1 MDSGHRQHGPGCQG
15 ADRCSRQF
23 PIGLKLQSAMKS
35 IFQYLI
41 AAAGI
46 LTIGCAFSH
55 AQVKDTTT
63 HRAKEEV
70 IMPSFMG
77 GDINKFARWVSARIR
92 YPQAMLSSD
101 IEGRV
106 VVKFVIEC
114 DGSMTYWELMEST
127 LRYGSADIPINEIA
141 QRASDTLFTREVL
154 RVVRQA
160 PPWKPAMK
168 NGNPVRVFVAI
179 PVNFVLDRSVR
190 YPRTDRTLLPQRRQG
205 VRAF

>member
-1 MDSGHRQHGPGCQG
+1 
-15 ADRCSRQF
+15 
-23 PIGLKLQSAMKS
+23 MKP

-41 AAAGI
+41 ASAGI
-46 LTIGCAFSH
+46 LTMDCAFSH

-63 HRAKEEV
+63 LTGKEEV

-77 GDINKFARWVSARIR
+77 GDINKFARWVSARIK
-92 YPQAMLSSD
+92 YPRAMGDSG

-114 DGSMTYWELMEST
+114 DGSMTYQDLMEST
-127 LRYGSADIPINEIA
+127 LRYGSPSSIPINEIA
-141 QRASDTLFTREVL
+141 QRNSDTLFTREVL

-168 NGNPVRVFVAI
+168 NGKPVRVFVAI

-190 YPRTDRTLLPQRRQG
+190 NPRTDRTLPPQIRHG
-205 VRAF
+205 NHGF